1 MRASYIAQ
9 NGICWGMGQLHKLV
23 VDFCFTLEAREV
35 DELPECALGTASIT
49 KMPLPTAITQQVMF
63 PRR

>member
-1 MRASYIAQ
+1 
-9 NGICWGMGQLHKLV
+9 MGQLHKLV